1 MRGDT
6 SLPPSDL
13 STHASDSP
21 TGRGRQGWLLN
32 AFLYVGVTVLV
43 LGVLI
48 YLAARSFGG
57 GLAGSLILALISWPF
72 FEGAWSLVTRI
83 WRFWVRVTPRHQYI
97 GGCLGLILIC
107 MVGGFLWVA
116 GGWAILGLS
125 AGALVTY
132 VNRRTGLVP
141 WPKIVGLQP
150 TSQPARQATAA
161 SEREIMTKLLAGGAC
176 LLVGVVAGGL
186 GTARFLEA
194 YSVAT
199 DYGCAHPCGMVDG
212 LWVEVTH
219 DSRGKVVTVLDP
231 ETIRLQ
237 VQFRDDTPGDKT
249 IQRSDFSLIN
259 TDRTYPQRADR
270 PGCTPWEPQAIR
282 LDGSTGNLPVCF
294 AISQAD
300 NVDFSKLVLRWTQ
313 QERTVDISLGAPK
326 PTGYTEMG
334 NTPTPS
340 PS

>member
-6 SLPPSDL
+6 SLPPSDP
-13 STHASDSP
+13 SSRASARL
-21 TGRGRQGWLLN
+21 TGSGRQGRLVN
-32 AFLYVGVTVLV
+32 LV
-43 LGVLI
+43 LYIGVAALVVGVLI

-72 FEGAWSLVTRI
+72 FEGAWSLVARI
-83 WRFWVRVTPRHQYI
+83 WRLYVRVTPRHQYV

-107 MVGGFLWVA
+107 AAGGFFMVA

-132 VNRRTGLVP
+132 LNRRTGLVP
-141 WPKIVGLQP
+141 WPNVVGLGR
-150 TSQPARQATAA
+150 TSQPARPATMS
-161 SEREIMTKLLAGGAC
+161 SEREILTKVLAGGAC
-176 LLVGVVAGGL
+176 FLIGVVAGAL
-186 GTARFLEA
+186 GTWRFVEA

-219 DSRGKVVTVLDP
+219 DSQGRVVTVLDP
-231 ETIRLQ
+231 QTVRLQ

-249 IQRSDFSLIN
+249 IQRSDFTLLN
-259 TDRTYPQRADR
+259 TDRTYAQRSDR
-270 PGCTPWEPQAIR
+270 PGCSPWQPQAIR

-300 NVDFSKLVLRWTQ
+300 NVDFSKLVLKWTQ

-326 PTGYTEMG
+326 PTGYMEMG
-334 NTPTPS
+334 VTPTPS
-340 PS
+340 PP